1 MDVKHERESYEI
13 AQRIVGFAN
22 GVNQYYPE
30 SRYLHS
36 SIIEKRWNGVKSY
49 LEHRN
54 NTKVGIEQAVHDFPV
69 IPTNGFKSIQE
80 FIIESKS
87 KNLSHIVTDGKD
99 DRPAFLNDIF
109 FHEEKYPFLTK
120 EYDSSQDGF
129 KYYVKIFR
137 INYDLIEQ

>member
-1 MDVKHERESYEI
+1 M
-13 AQRIVGFAN
+13 
-22 GVNQYYPE
+22 
-30 SRYLHS
+30 
-36 SIIEKRWNGVKSY
+36 KSY

-54 NTKVGIEQAVHDFPV
+54 NTKVGIEQIVHDFPV

-109 FHEEKYPFLTK
+109 FHEEKYPFLIK
-120 EYDSSQDGF
+120 VFDSKDSGMS
-129 KYYVKIFR
+129 YHVKVYR
-137 INYDLIEQ
+137 IDYEMMSKLHN